1 MKPAEILELQQK
13 QFRNLQQT
21 TVYPELNHPATK
33 NFDPQQGRPNGPF
46 FFNTNIFYKNI
57 EAACGREYF
66 KNKTKAEILNGI

>member
-13 QFRNLQQT
+13 QFRNRQQT

-46 FFNTNIFYKNI
+46 FFQYKH
-57 EAACGREYF
+57 
-66 KNKTKAEILNGI
+66 IL